1 MAKEKGGRLRKALGV
16 IPHYMDD
23 LLILA
28 GIGFFIRAG
37 FLLGEVVGWA
47 ACGAGCIAYGV
58 IVAKGGAG
66 KC

>member
-1 MAKEKGGRLRKALGV
+1 MDEKKDGRMRRALRALGG
-16 IPHYMDD
+16 YMDD

-47 ACGAGCIAYGV
+47 ACGAGCIAYGI

>member
-1 MAKEKGGRLRKALGV
+1 MDEKKGGRLRKALGV
-16 IPHYMDD
+16 ILHYMDD

-37 FLLGEVVGWA
+37 FLLSEVVGWA
-47 ACGAGCIAYGV
+47 ACGVGCIAYGM